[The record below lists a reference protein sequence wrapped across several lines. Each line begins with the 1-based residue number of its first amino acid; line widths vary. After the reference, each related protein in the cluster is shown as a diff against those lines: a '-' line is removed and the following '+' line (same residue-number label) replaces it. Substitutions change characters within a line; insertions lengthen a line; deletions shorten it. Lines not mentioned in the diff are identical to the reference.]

1 MEGKLLYK
9 DLSFKIVGLLFEVHT
24 ELGRYRNERQY
35 ADYFERLLKRENIKY
50 NREYRFDDIQYG
62 KDKIRC
68 VCDFIVDGIMI
79 LEFKSKDHVGKE
91 EYYQVKRYLETL
103 NLELAI
109 LVNFRQPRIVPKEFL
124 IICNIK

>member
-35 ADYFERLLKRENIKY
+35 ADYFERLLKRENIIY
-50 NREYRFDDIQYG
+50 NREYRFDDAQYG
-62 KDKIRC
+62 RDKVRC

-79 LEFKSKDHVGKE
+79 LEFKAKDHVGKE

-109 LVNFRQPRIVPKEFL
+109 LVNFRQPRIVPKRIL
-124 IICNIK
+124 NNL